1 MKLFNELK
9 HLSAFES
16 GIIEKLLS
24 GPVTASIKIDTS
36 AFVIMRD
43 GRFLKF
49 FGREGREEID
59 PNKRAV
65 NAMYESFIEH
75 VESTDWRSLPHRHK
89 IYTELF
95 LDRLP
100 SIIKY
105 TKKPKNNLI
114 ISYITDAGGKI
125 LKPDNPLVADVAKT
139 LEIAPSPVIFSG
151 TLSSSSRAKL
161 KEYTQTGEHGYSTF
175 LEFVFSLFTP
185 PEDLKWLVKDGFEG
199 VVLYFGTN
207 DAPVMAKL
215 VDPNFTSQIKDKK
228 ASGSDEDSYYIQLA
242 NEVWGATRPLMP
254 WIEKT
259 IEDIASGK
267 KRLSGATHFLQFCAA
282 LSGEIIRKYGNN
294 ISNKLAS
301 HKDEVI
307 GSRFFQLAPNLV
319 PKGMMS
325 LSGKFWFAQDVF
337 SILVNGLR
345 NMKTRVNPKT
355 GLDTTRKDLINR
367 MIQLLQDAG
376 IAAKSNITTEALK
389 ILNEATK
396 DHLTI
401 IPGRFQPFHLGHQ
414 KMSQGTDG
422 FPVYV
427 IIKGAKTSA
436 DKDKNP
442 FSVEDQKRFI
452 KKAMGS
458 RAEVMVATT
467 AYIPALVEQ
476 VEAELK
482 GKVIEVVAGDDRI
495 SDYRRQIAKTP
506 LNDQIK
512 FTQAQRFASATTV
525 RDAIKSGDTET
536 FKKLMP
542 SALHS
547 EFETMK
553 SILGED

>member
-65 NAMYESFIEH
+65 NAMYETFIEH

-125 LKPDNPLVADVAKT
+125 LKPDHPLVSDVAKT

-161 KEYTQTGEHGYSTF
+161 KEYTQTGDHGYPTF

-185 PEDLKWLVKDGFEG
+185 PTDLKWLVKDGFEG
-199 VVLYFGTN
+199 VVLYFGSN
-207 DAPVMAKL
+207 EAPVMAKL

-228 ASGSDEDSYYIQLA
+228 ASGSDEDSYYIQLS
-242 NEVWGATRPLMP
+242 NEVWGITRPLMP

-259 IEDIASGK
+259 IEDIATGK

-294 ISNKLAS
+294 ISNKLAD

-307 GSRFFQLAPNLV
+307 GSRFFQLAPSLV
-319 PKGMMS
+319 PKGMMA

-355 GLDTTRKDLINR
+355 GLDSNRKDMMNR
-367 MIQLLQDAG
+367 IIQMLQDAG
-376 IAAKSNITTEALK
+376 IAAKSNITSEALQ

-401 IPGRFQPFHLGHQ
+401 IPGRFQPFHIGHQ
-414 KMSQGTDG
+414 KMSQGTEG

-427 IIKGAKTSA
+427 IIKGAKSSA
-436 DKDKNP
+436 DKEKNP

-476 VEAELK
+476 VEAEMK
-482 GKVIEVVAGDDRI
+482 GKVVEVIAGDDRI
-495 SDYRRQIAKTP
+495 ADYTRQISKTP
-506 LNDQIK
+506 LVDQLK
-512 FTQAQRFASATTV
+512 FTKAQRFASATDV
-525 RDAIKSGDTET
+525 RNAIKNGDLKT

-547 EFETMK
+547 DFETMK
-553 SILGED
+553 SILEN